1 MIHTLSQTTKQII
14 FLAVI
19 IFGLLAYS
27 FMNASWTPPSVTPPN
42 NNTEAPINVGVDYQ
56 AKFGDLGAVRMRAGE
71 YCNADGTK
79 CMTIG
84 NTNPISGDGGNEMVY
99 LPAPVEIVPMHS
111 GVGRKNTDISL
122 KDRGYPDN
130 IVRVFIT
137 GYGKGVPSV
146 CHETNHDGERC
157 SISSEAFLDYMIDLN
172 SNSDYNIHHNIS
184 HITSSVLIRDGIFIP
199 VTKTGILHLSQYVSR
214 SGASVNAEIIGYECA
229 GKCHPATTNSCEV
242 KFSWWAINDHGN
254 TGSVTKIIYGTTP
267 MAVGI
272 NLARGGSALT
282 GSVPYSEILG
292 QYSWGGGTFYNG
304 HHATFGFY
312 EPIRY
317 FGQTAAVYTHGN
329 LFVGSL
335 NMSPNSTVTVT
346 AMGSLVN
353 VTGDASVTATV
364 ESCTP

>member
-14 FLAVI
+14 FLTVI
-19 IFGLLAYS
+19 IFGLVAYS
-27 FMNASWTPPSVTPPN
+27 FMNASWTPPPATPPN

-272 NLARGGSALT
+272 NLARGGALT

>member
-27 FMNASWTPPSVTPPN
+27 FMNASWTPPPATPPN
-42 NNTEAPINVGVDYQ
+42 ENTLPPINVGTTSIPIQ
-56 AKFGDLGAVRMRAGE
+56 AGVGALQFDILSARDTVSANVEMRSPS

-99 LPAPVEIVPMHS
+99 LPAPVEIVPMYNQINYINA
-111 GVGRKNTDISL
+111 GKLTDFSL
-122 KDRGYPDN
+122 KDHGYPDN

-137 GYGKGVPSV
+137 SYGGGSRGT
-146 CHETNHDGERC
+146 CEMELNYT
-157 SISSEAFLDYMIDLN
+157 LDFSYPF
-172 SNSDYNIHHNIS
+172 HNIVRFNCERLS
-184 HITSSVLIRDGIFIP
+184 RDGIFIP
-199 VTKTGILHLSQYVSR
+199 VANDGVLHFHQKIM
-214 SGASVNAEIIGYECA
+214 SGAALGLNVEISGYECA
-229 GKCHPATTNSCEV
+229 GKCHSATTKSCEV
-242 KFSWWAINDHGN
+242 EFSWWAINDHSN

-272 NLARGGSALT
+272 NLARGGALT

-292 QYSWGGGTFYNG
+292 QYSWGGGTFYHG
-304 HHATFGFY
+304 HHAIIGFY

-364 ESCTP
+364 LSCTS